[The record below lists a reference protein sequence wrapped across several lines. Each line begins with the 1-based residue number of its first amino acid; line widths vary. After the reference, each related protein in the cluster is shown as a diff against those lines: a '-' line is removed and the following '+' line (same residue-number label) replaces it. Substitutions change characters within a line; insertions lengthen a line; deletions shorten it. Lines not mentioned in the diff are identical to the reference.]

1 MMSLMQRKKISILLT
16 AVVIFISVVIV
27 GIVYAPAVFG
37 MKSYAILTGSMEPT
51 IPEGSM
57 VYVKPC
63 SSFDEYQINDIVTF
77 SDPATGKSFTH
88 RIVEIDAGDRCFTT
102 KGDANSVPDLS
113 PTYFSLAVGK
123 VKMSVPLLGFVAE
136 FLKSTVVKIVLAVIY
151 IALAA
156 IEIELFLTERKK
168 KYD

>member
-1 MMSLMQRKKISILLT
+1 MMNLTQRKKISILMT
-16 AVVIFISVVIV
+16 AVIIFISVVLV
-27 GIVYAPAVFG
+27 GIVYAPTIFG
-37 MKSYAILTGSMEPT
+37 MKSYAILTDSMETT

-63 SSFDEYQINDIVTF
+63 TKFDEYKLNDIVTF
-77 SDPATGKSFTH
+77 SDSKTGKSFTH
-88 RIVEIDAGDRCFTT
+88 RIIEINAQDRCFTT
-102 KGDANSVPDLS
+102 KGDANNEPDLS

-123 VKMSVPLLGFVAE
+123 VKMSIPYLGYVAE
-136 FLKSTVVKIVLAVIY
+136 FLKSTVVKIVIAVIY

-156 IEIELFLTERKK
+156 IEIELFLAERKK

>member
-1 MMSLMQRKKISILLT
+1 MMNLTQRKKISILMT
-16 AVVIFISVVIV
+16 AVIIFISVVLV
-27 GIVYAPAVFG
+27 GIVYAPTIFG
-37 MKSYAILTGSMEPT
+37 MKSYAILTDSMETT

-63 SSFDEYQINDIVTF
+63 TNFDEYKLNDIVTF
-77 SDPATGKSFTH
+77 SDSKTGKSFTH
-88 RIVEIDAGDRCFTT
+88 RIIEINAQDRCFTT
-102 KGDANSVPDLS
+102 KGDANNEPDLS

-123 VKMSVPLLGFVAE
+123 VKMSIPYLGYVAE

-156 IEIELFLTERKK
+156 IEIELFLAERKK